1 MHMKIVRV
9 VCLVAAA
16 FVLADSSALAQDGR
30 IPISAAI
37 AVDPS
42 ISGTV
47 LTPGTAGIASFSG
60 TAWTAS
66 HSTNSPLF
74 EADLGYT
81 VAPRTEVLGGFE
93 YGRAGS
99 NLLTVGS
106 QAGAPLNGSF
116 GPYQFWGFNGGVRF
130 GLDHGHGGYGVAT
143 FGFRQVDSMDM
154 TLTQPGFTSIRPLYD
169 STTAPSYGF
178 GGGYLFGGASGIG
191 FGLEVAFKHTGSL
204 TPAAA
209 SPQLSAINVESAR
222 WSLPIGFIVRF

>member
-1 MHMKIVRV
+1 MDMKIVRIVSIVAISLV
-9 VCLVAAA
+9 VA
-16 FVLADSSALAQDGR
+16 SSVRAQDGR
-30 IPISAAI
+30 ISISAAI

-42 ISGTV
+42 LSGTV
-47 LTPGTAGIASFSG
+47 LTPGTAGAQTFTG
-60 TAWTAS
+60 TKWTES

-81 VAPRTEVLGGFE
+81 VAPRTEIIGGFE

-106 QAGAPLNGSF
+106 QLGAPLNASF
-116 GPYQFWGFNGGVRF
+116 SPYQFWGFNGGVRV

-143 FGFRQVDSMDM
+143 FGFRQVSSMDM
-154 TLTQPGFTSIRPLYD
+154 TLTQPGFTSIRSLYD
-169 STTAPSYGF
+169 STTAPSFGF
-178 GGGYLFGGASGIG
+178 GGGYLFGASSGIG
-191 FGLEVAFKHTGSL
+191 FGLEIGFKYTGAL

-209 SPQLSAINVESAR
+209 SPELSAINAESAR